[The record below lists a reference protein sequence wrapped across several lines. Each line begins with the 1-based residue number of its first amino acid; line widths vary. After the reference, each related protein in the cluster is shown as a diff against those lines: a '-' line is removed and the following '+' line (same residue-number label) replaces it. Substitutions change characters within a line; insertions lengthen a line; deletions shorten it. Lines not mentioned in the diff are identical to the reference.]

1 MEKISLKLHE
11 FLTLETELFGVK
23 NQQTGEVT
31 SKGLLNEKLS
41 LVSKFW
47 LNELGKKVASEK
59 ESVEKLR
66 EELIKKL
73 GTEEEGQV
81 FIKMYDEVKDEE
93 GNTVSR
99 SLTSNFIEFNQEYEK
114 LLSEEKEL
122 EYRPFEL
129 SELANVETEGNL
141 NVFFKL
147 VKTPTEQ

>member
-11 FLTLETELFGVK
+11 FLTLEAELFGVK

-122 EYRPFEL
+122 EYRSFDL

-141 NVFFKL
+141 NVFL
-147 VKTPTEQ
+147 SLIHI

>member
-11 FLTLETELFGVK
+11 FLTLEAELFGVK

-41 LVSKFW
+41 LVAKFW
-47 LNELGKKVASEK
+47 LNELGKKVAAEK

-93 GNTVSR
+93 GNVVSR
-99 SLTSNFIEFNQEYEK
+99 SLTQNFIEFNQEYDK
-114 LLSEEKEL
+114 LLNEEKEI

-147 VKTPTEQ
+147 VKAPTE

>member
-47 LNELGKKVASEK
+47 SNELGKKVASEK

-122 EYRPFEL
+122 EYRSFDL

-147 VKTPTEQ
+147 VKAPTE

>member
-11 FLTLETELFGVK
+11 FLTLESELFGVK

-93 GNTVSR
+93 GNIVSR

-122 EYRPFEL
+122 EYRAFDL

-147 VKTPTEQ
+147 VKAPTE

>member
-11 FLTLETELFGVK
+11 FLTLEAELFGVK

-41 LVSKFW
+41 LVAKFW

-122 EYRPFEL
+122 EYRSFDL

-147 VKTPTEQ
+147 VKTPTE

>member
-41 LVSKFW
+41 LVAKFW

-122 EYRPFEL
+122 EYRSFDL

>member
-11 FLTLETELFGVK
+11 FLTLEAELFGTK
-23 NQQTGEVT
+23 NQQTGET
-31 SKGLLNEKLS
+31 ITKGLLNEKLS

-47 LNELGKKVASEK
+47 LNELGKKVQAEK
-59 ESVEKLR
+59 ESIEKLR

-73 GTEEEGQV
+73 GTEEEGQI

-93 GNTVSR
+93 GNVVSR
-99 SLTSNFIEFNQEYEK
+99 SLTPNFIEFNQEFDK
-114 LLSEEKEL
+114 LLNEEKEL
-122 EYRPFEL
+122 EYRPVEL

-147 VKTPTEQ
+147 VKAPTE

>member
-47 LNELGKKVASEK
+47 LNELGKKVATEK

-73 GTEEEGQV
+73 GTEEEGQI

-93 GNTVSR
+93 GNVISR

-122 EYRPFEL
+122 EYRAFDL

-147 VKTPTEQ
+147 IKAPTE

>member
-11 FLTLETELFGVK
+11 ILTLEGELNGTK
-23 NQQTGEVT
+23 NQQTGEVI

-41 LVSKFW
+41 LVAKFW
-47 LNELGKKVASEK
+47 LNELGKKVAAEK

-73 GTEEEGQV
+73 GTEEDGQI

-93 GNTVSR
+93 GNVVSR
-99 SLTSNFIEFNQEYEK
+99 SLTQNFIEFNQEYDK
-114 LLSEEKEL
+114 LLNEEKEI

-129 SELANVETEGNL
+129 SELASIETEGNL

-147 VKTPTEQ
+147 VKAPTE

>member
-11 FLTLETELFGVK
+11 FLTLEAELFGVK
-23 NQQTGEVT
+23 NQQTGEIT

-122 EYRPFEL
+122 EYRSFDL

-147 VKTPTEQ
+147 VKAPTE

>member
-41 LVSKFW
+41 LVAKFW

>member
-11 FLTLETELFGVK
+11 FLTLEAELFGVK

-147 VKTPTEQ
+147 VKTPTE

>member
-41 LVSKFW
+41 LVAKFW

-73 GTEEEGQV
+73 GTEEDGQV

-114 LLSEEKEL
+114 LLSEEKDL
-122 EYRPFEL
+122 EYRPFDL

-147 VKTPTEQ
+147 IKAPTE

>member
-41 LVSKFW
+41 LVAKFW

-81 FIKMYDEVKDEE
+81 FIKMYDEIKDEE

-122 EYRPFEL
+122 EYRPFDL

-147 VKTPTEQ
+147 VKTPTE

>member
-47 LNELGKKVASEK
+47 LNELGKKVTSEK
-59 ESVEKLR
+59 ESIEKLR

-73 GTEEEGQV
+73 GTEEEGQI
-81 FIKMYDEVKDEE
+81 FIKMYDEVRDEE
-93 GNTVSR
+93 GNIVSR
-99 SLTSNFIEFNQEYEK
+99 SLTSNFIEFNQEFEK

-122 EYRPFEL
+122 EYRAFDL
-129 SELANVETEGNL
+129 SELSNVETEGNL
-141 NVFFKL
+141 NIFFKL
-147 VKTPTEQ
+147 IKAPTE

>member
-41 LVSKFW
+41 LVAKFW

-122 EYRPFEL
+122 EYRPFDL

-147 VKTPTEQ
+147 VKTPTE

>member
-41 LVSKFW
+41 LVAKFW

-81 FIKMYDEVKDEE
+81 FIKMYNEVKDEE

-147 VKTPTEQ
+147 VKTPTE

>member
-11 FLTLETELFGVK
+11 FLTLETELFGAK
-23 NQQTGEVT
+23 NQQTGET
-31 SKGLLNEKLS
+31 ISKGLLNEKLS

-47 LNELGKKVASEK
+47 LNELGKKVQNEK
-59 ESVEKLR
+59 ESIDKLR

-73 GTEEEGQV
+73 GTEEDGQI

-93 GNTVSR
+93 GNVVSR
-99 SLTSNFIEFNQEYEK
+99 SLTKNFIEFNQEYDK

-122 EYRPFEL
+122 EYRPVDLNEL
-129 SELANVETEGNL
+129 TNVETEGNL

-147 VKTPTEQ
+147 VKAPTE

>member
-122 EYRPFEL
+122 EYRAFDL

-147 VKTPTEQ
+147 VKAPTE

>member
-11 FLTLETELFGVK
+11 FLTLEAELFGVK

-41 LVSKFW
+41 LVAKFW

-81 FIKMYDEVKDEE
+81 FIKMYDELKDEE
-93 GNTVSR
+93 GNIVSR

-122 EYRPFEL
+122 EYRPFDL

-147 VKTPTEQ
+147 VKAPTE